1 VIGVRLPIVPIKGD
15 EKWELLS
22 KIVDMLETR
31 ETKKAL
37 ARNGITPVNKA
48 IKILKVV
55 ILAMFFELEISY
67 AVSEV
72 NKRLDLRNF
81 LKIEE
86 EVKLRSVYSFMAEF
100 EADQFINFVFSILN
114 SNSKKRRNNPTTL
127 ILDWTDISLDLNPFR
142 KRDLKDKPYK
152 WGYSTKGFFL
162 GMKMMILIDYSTLT
176 PLFFHV
182 YPANVHESRIYPL
195 ILEMLKRKRLIRFGD
210 SILMDRGFYA
220 YKNYLIGIRYGVVPL
235 IIPRK
240 NFRLEKLEGMISYPL
255 FIFNSKNVEKEKRR
269 YRKLVKKLFE
279 GLKMNLKKL
288 RSIIEDVIKLGKE
301 AFSLKRLH
309 CYALEPVRKRCSL
322 SVLLTGMTIKLGFR
336 EKKLI
341 QRLSEW

>member
-1 VIGVRLPIVPIKGD
+1 MIKVRLPVIPVKGD
-15 EKWELLS
+15 EKWEILS
-22 KIVDMLETR
+22 KIVDKLETR

-48 IKILKVV
+48 IKLLKVI

-72 NKRLDLRNF
+72 NRRLELRKF
-81 LKIEE
+81 LRIEE

-100 EADQFINFVFSILN
+100 EADKFISFVFSILN
-114 SNSKKRRNNPTTL
+114 SNSKKRPNRLSIL

-162 GMKMMILIDYSTLT
+162 GMKMMVLIDYRTLM

-210 SILMDRGFYA
+210 AIIMDKGFYA

-240 NFRLEKLEGMISYPL
+240 NFNLEKLEGLMSYPL
-255 FIFNSKNVEKEKRR
+255 FIFNSKNVEKEKRK
-269 YRKLVKKLFE
+269 YRKLVKRLFE
-279 GLKMNLKKL
+279 GLKMNLKTL

-309 CYALEPVRKRCSL
+309 CYDFEPVRKKCSL